1 MSNEKKLI
9 VLDASSFGVQ
19 GSRAEQIEAVFVPMV
34 KMLKGFE
41 SVYADVI
48 EESEKGIT
56 PEVVAAAKR
65 VRLDI
70 SKVRT
75 KTDKARKEQKEEY
88 IRGGKAI
95 DGVANI
101 LKFAIVEKEEK
112 LKSIETHYEKIE
124 EERLQKVQVDREAE
138 LQQYGAE
145 NDGIDFAK
153 MSDDVWKR
161 YLDGYRLSY
170 EKMIEAEKKAE
181 EARIVAEKAEKE
193 NQQKIIEDNER
204 LKKEAVERE
213 QLAKI
218 EADKQAKEKAIL
230 EKKLKAERDEREAA
244 EKIELEKRAKEA
256 EAREK
261 RDQAE
266 REEREKKEAAER
278 AEHERIL
285 QKEREEKE
293 KLEADIRARED
304 KEDREQAEKEEK
316 EKSARLAPD
325 KDKLLQFAAIIQGL
339 EIPIVKNKESQVIL
353 KQVRDRLERTYLDLI
368 SQANKI

>member
-1 MSNEKKLI
+1 MSEKNGVL

-48 EESEKGIT
+48 GESEKGIT

-88 IRGGKAI
+88 LRGGKAI

-101 LKFAIVEKEEK
+101 LKFAIIEKEEK

-124 EERLQKVQVDREAE
+124 EERLQKVQEDREAE
-138 LQQYGAE
+138 LQKYDAE
-145 NDGIDFAK
+145 NDGIDFSK

-181 EARIVAEKAEKE
+181 DDRISAEKAEKE
-193 NQQKIIEDNER
+193 KQQKIIEENELLKKKAAENER
-204 LKKEAVERE
+204 
-213 QLAKI
+213 LAKI
-218 EADKQAKEKAIL
+218 E
-230 EKKLKAERDEREAA
+230 LK
-244 EKIELEKRAKEA
+244 KRAKEA
-256 EAREK
+256 
-261 RDQAE
+261 
-266 REEREKKEAAER
+266 EEREKKEADER
-278 AEHERIL
+278 AKQEKIL
-285 QKEREEKE
+285 KKEREEKE
-293 KLEADIRARED
+293 RFEAELRARE
-304 KEDREQAEKEEK
+304 KEELRAREVQAVREQAE
-316 EKSARLAPD
+316 RLAPD
-325 KDKLLQFAAIIQGL
+325 KEKLLHFASTIQGV
-339 EIPIVKNKESQVIL
+339 EIPIVKNKEAQSIL
-353 KQVRDRLERTYLDLI
+353 RQARERLEKTYLDI
-368 SQANKI
+368 VSQANKI